1 MATATIER
9 FILSGAHFHPDDG
22 SVDVIT
28 EDFNDSAAADARAV
42 DILKDTFTAADIDF
56 DDKSNFPDGTYHHD
70 EAGEIVSLKVVKI
83 DVPMPDQVY
92 ALLEPP
98 ESEDYQD
105 NEPTVT
111 LYADHKK
118 AQEAL
123 AEAAIKRIDSSS
135 DIDSISIDTGDDCD
149 EEVEAD
155 EARELLAKG
164 TDCCEIDEF
173 DGTYTLQVKT
183 LAIN

>member
-28 EDFNDSAAADARAV
+28 EDFNDSATADARAV
-42 DILKDTFTAADIDF
+42 DILKDTFPDADIDF
-56 DDKSNFPDGTYHHD
+56 DDKSSFPDGTYHYD
-70 EAGEIVSLKVVKI
+70 EAGEIVSLKVVKLA
-83 DVPMPDQVY
+83 VPLPDQVY

-98 ESEDYQD
+98 EPEDYQD
-105 NEPTVT
+105 NTPTVT

-123 AEAAIKRIDSSS
+123 ATAAIKRIDGSS
-135 DIDSISIDTGDDCD
+135 DIDSISVDTGDECEDV
-149 EEVEAD
+149 EED
-155 EARELLAKG
+155 EARELLASG
-164 TDCCEIDEF
+164 TDCCEINEF

-183 LAIN
+183 LSIN

>member
-1 MATATIER
+1 MEKATIER

-28 EDFNDSAAADARAV
+28 EDFNDSAAADQRAI
-42 DILKDTFTAADIDF
+42 DILNDTFPEANF
-56 DDKSNFPDGTYHHD
+56 DKSDFPDGTYHHD

-83 DVPMPDQVY
+83 DVPLPDQVY
-92 ALLEPP
+92 ALVEPP
-98 ESEDYQD
+98 EPEDYQD
-105 NEPTVT
+105 NSPTVT

-123 AEAAIKRIDSSS
+123 AKAAISRIDSASE
-135 DIDSISIDTGDDCD
+135 INTIAVDTGDDCC
-149 EEVEAD
+149 EEVDED
-155 EARELLAKG
+155 EARETLASG
-164 TDCCEIDEF
+164 TDFCEIDEF
-173 DGTYTLQVKT
+173 DGTYTLQVHK

>member
-28 EDFNDSAAADARAV
+28 EDFNDSAAAEARAV
-42 DILKDTFTAADIDF
+42 DILKDTFPEADIDF
-56 DDKSNFPDGTYHHD
+56 DDKSNFLDGTYHHD

-83 DVPMPDQVY
+83 EVPMPEQLY

-98 ESEDYQD
+98 EPEDYQD
-105 NEPTVT
+105 NTPTVT

-123 AEAAIKRIDSSS
+123 AKAAISRIDGLSE
-135 DIDSISIDTGDDCD
+135 INSISVDTGDDCA
-149 EEVEAD
+149 EEVEDA

-164 TDCCEIDEF
+164 TDYWAIDDF
-173 DGTYTLQVKT
+173 DCTYTLQVET

>member
-22 SVDVIT
+22 SVDVIA
-28 EDFNDSAAADARAV
+28 EDFNDSAAAEARAV
-42 DILKDTFTAADIDF
+42 DILEDTFPEADIDF

-70 EAGEIVSLKVVKI
+70 EDGEIVSLKVVKI
-83 DVPMPDQVY
+83 DVPLPDQVY

-98 ESEDYQD
+98 ETEDYQD
-105 NEPTVT
+105 NTPTVT

-123 AEAAIKRIDSSS
+123 AKAAISRIDDSSE
-135 DIDSISIDTGDDCD
+135 INSISIDTGDECED
-149 EEVEAD
+149 VEDD
-155 EARELLAKG
+155 EAREQLAKG
-164 TDCCEIDEF
+164 TDYCEIDDF